1 MHKRLFMLTGVCL
14 LLLTVL
20 FALLG
25 SHPSHA
31 EEPAA
36 GASSAARMAAASLRT
51 VSVGAAAQR
60 CFTEVD
66 VPFVD
71 VSEGSV
77 AWADYDGDGDMDL
90 LIAGSSS
97 LDGSVTR
104 LYRNDG
110 GSFTEINAG
119 LMNLRSTSAAWA
131 DFDGD
136 GDPDL
141 LLTGLDSDFNPQSKL
156 YRNDNGA
163 FVDVE
168 TPFVKVSNG
177 AVAWADYD
185 GDGDLDVVITGSTG
199 GGRTSM
205 LYRNDN
211 GTFVDSGIDL
221 IGVDFSSVAWADY
234 DKDGD
239 PDLLLMG
246 RYIDGLGQGYDS
258 AGTTRLYRND
268 NGTLVDSE
276 VALTNLEDGSAA
288 WADYDGDGDLDLI
301 LMGVSF
307 NSFSPTTNQI
317 TYLTETVLYRNDN
330 GTFTQ
335 ESSEITDL
343 GDGDVS
349 WADYDGD
356 GDLDFFITGTK
367 GGVSNSDTFESLSIL
382 YQNKGGSPSNFSPL
396 EGAGY
401 PFVDVRGGSVTWA
414 DYNSDGYPDLL
425 LTGRSGTLPYSRLY
439 RNVPCAG
446 GNVFDVPDGDV
457 QGLINA
463 IHAANAAST
472 QGAARQSGTP
482 AVVNL
487 AASGNYTL
495 TAVDNTDLGGNG
507 LPVIT
512 GTVIINGNG
521 STIVR
526 SSAAETPDFR
536 ILRAR
541 SGSNLTL
548 RDLTLTNGAVTSGAT
563 DDQFGGALNSFGAL
577 TLESTRILSNTAGV
591 GGGGLLLGAGPVVI
605 SDTLVAGN
613 SAGASGQTNGGG
625 GGLQVQAGTV
635 ALTGVTIENNSAP
648 DGGGLVTVADNES
661 PLHLTINRSTI
672 RNNTATGSDNPLEGT
687 GGGIRLSLAVEDSAG
702 SSTMVAVNDT
712 LISNNTA
719 VNGGGIGMGLLQ
731 PASQHLIQLTLNRSA
746 VINNQAQG
754 TGTQQGNGGGILN
767 INAVLHLVNS
777 TISGN
782 TASGNPQAQFSGVG
796 GGIAN
801 GRTGLPTTI
810 TMTNTSVISNTALAG
825 GGILN
830 ALAAGDTG
838 PVVNFGNSLIAGN
851 TALGGAAFGPSCLN
865 QGGTLV
871 SLGHNLDQNNNCGFT
886 TAGDQTGVDPL
897 IGALAD
903 NGGPTPTHALMDNS
917 PAIDAA
923 DSATCPATDQR
934 GVARPQSLACDIG
947 AYEATDVQFRI
958 YLPATQK

>member
-1 MHKRLFMLTGVCL
+1 MYDRIRRRLPGKVLLPIPLAL
-14 LLLTVL
+14 LLS
-20 FALLG
+20 ALLMLLG
-25 SHPSHA
+25 QTGTA
-31 EEPAA
+31 VAANPAA
-36 GASSAARMAAASLRT
+36 TTLQTAAE
-51 VSVGAAAQR
+51 R
-60 CFTEVD
+60 CFVEVAD
-66 VPFVD
+66 PFVD
-71 VSEGSV
+71 VSGGSV
-77 AWADYDGDGDMDL
+77 VWADYDGDGDLDV
-90 LIAGSSS
+90 LIAGRSAS
-97 LDGSVTR
+97 DAPVTR

-119 LMNLRSTSAAWA
+119 LMNLQSTSAAWA

-141 LLTGLDSDFNPQSKL
+141 LLTGEDSDFNRQSIL

-163 FVDVE
+163 FVAVE

-199 GGRTSM
+199 GDSRSST

-211 GTFVDSGIDL
+211 GTFVDSGVDL

-234 DKDGD
+234 DGDGD

-246 RYIDGLGQGYDS
+246 RYIYGLGQGYDS

-268 NGTLVDSE
+268 NGALVDSE

-349 WADYDGD
+349 WADYDKD
-356 GDLDFFITGTK
+356 GDLDFFITGTR

-382 YQNKGGSPSNFSPL
+382 YQNKGGSPSDFSPL

-414 DYNSDGYPDLL
+414 DYDRDEDPDLL
-425 LTGRSGTLPYSRLY
+425 LTGADSSQLPTSRLY
-439 RNVPCAG
+439 RNGPCAG
-446 GNVFDVPDGDV
+446 GNVFDVADGDV
-457 QGLINA
+457 QGLIDA
-463 IHAANAAST
+463 INAANQTGTSDPERSIAA
-472 QGAARQSGTP
+472 P
-482 AVVNL
+482 AVINL
-487 AASGNYTL
+487 AANGHYTL

-512 GTVIINGNG
+512 GTVIINGKG
-521 STIVR
+521 ATIAR
-526 SSAAETPDFR
+526 SSAVGTPEFR

-541 SGSNLTL
+541 SGSTLTL
-548 RDLTLTNGAVTSGAT
+548 RDLTLTNGVVITGEI
-563 DDQFGGALNSFGAL
+563 DDQFGGALNSLGAV
-577 TLESTRILSNTAGV
+577 TLERTRIISNTAGV
-591 GGGGLLLGAGPVVI
+591 GGGGIFLGDGPVVI
-605 SDTLVAGN
+605 TDSLVISN
-613 SAGASGQTNGGG
+613 SAGSAG

-635 ALTGVTIENNSAP
+635 DLIAVTIENNRAP
-648 DGGGLVTVADNES
+648 DGGGLVTVIGSKA
-661 PLHLTINRSTI
+661 LTLTINRSTI
-672 RNNTATGSDNPLEGT
+672 VKNSATGSNNPVEGT
-687 GGGIRLSLAVEDSAG
+687 GGGIRLSEAIG
-702 SSTMVAVNDT
+702 GSTMDTIVVVNDT
-712 LISNNTA
+712 LIANNQA
-719 VNGGGIGMGLLQ
+719 INGGGIGMGLIQ
-731 PASQHLIQLTLNRSA
+731 PGSQHLIQLTLNRSA
-746 VINNQAQG
+746 VVNNQVSG
-754 TGTQQGNGGGILN
+754 TNAQQGNGGGILN
-767 INAVLHLVNS
+767 INAILHMVNS

-782 TASGNPQAQFSGVG
+782 TAIGNPQVQFSGVG

-801 GRTGLPTTI
+801 ARTGLPTTI
-810 TMTNTSVISNTALAG
+810 SMTNTSIISNTALAG

-830 ALAAGDTG
+830 ALAAGTTS
-838 PVVNFGNSLIAGN
+838 PVVTFANSLIAGN
-851 TALGGAAFGPSCLN
+851 QALGGAAFGPSCLN
-865 QGGTLV
+865 QGGTLT
-871 SLGHNLDQNNNCGFT
+871 SRGHNLDQNNNCAFT
-886 TAGDQTGVDPL
+886 AAGDQTGVDPL
-897 IGALAD
+897 IGSLAD
-903 NGGPTPTHALMDNS
+903 NGGFTPTHALMDNS

-923 DSATCPATDQR
+923 NSESCPATDQR
-934 GVARPQSLACDIG
+934 GVDRPVGDGCDIG
-947 AYEATDVQFRI
+947 AYEGGTRTTEFRI
-958 YLPATQK
+958 FLPVTQK